1 MVLIVDTKDTD
12 EYQVQTVRTERT
24 IDEKDEIRQKPLA
37 KMDLSRMEEENLL
50 QLTLNDVVH

>member
-1 MVLIVDTKDTD
+1 MVLIVDTKDTN

-24 IDEKDEIRQKPLA
+24 VDEKDEIRQKPLA

-50 QLTLNDVVH
+50 